1 MWTGLGTGF
10 WFKLLDPTPF
20 KKQKALPRE
29 VGCACQFFL
38 MAVEEYVRCRAE
50 LLKFIDENNC
60 APIMVRLAWHDS
72 GNFDHRI
79 AEFPDRGGANGS
91 IIHEP
96 EISYG
101 ANAGLTKAVN
111 FLKAFK
117 QKYPGITWA
126 DLIQMASACAIQATG
141 GPILPMKYGRV
152 DVKDGS
158 ACPGRTSR
166 GTADNAGL
174 PDAMAPFGCGAKD
187 PATHLRNIFNRMGF
201 DDEGIVALSGA
212 HTLGRA
218 FQERS
223 GVVENGYGDAKA
235 STYTKSGCPVRHDGK
250 GGVGMPGGKSW
261 TPNWL
266 TFDNSYFQFLKRS
279 KDENLLWLPTDAAL
293 HEDPKFKVYFDRF
306 AESKEAFF
314 EAYSKAHTKLSELG
328 SKFEPAEG
336 FSLPPASKL

>member
-1 MWTGLGTGF
+1 M
-10 WFKLLDPTPF
+10 
-20 KKQKALPRE
+20 ALE
-29 VGCACQFFL
+29 Q
-38 MAVEEYVRCRAE
+38 YVKCRAD

-72 GNFDHRI
+72 GNFDQRI
-79 AEFPDRGGANGS
+79 PSFPERWGANGS

-96 EISYG
+96 EISFG

-111 FLKAFK
+111 FLKPFK
-117 QKYPGITWA
+117 QNYPGISWA

-141 GPILPMKYGRV
+141 GPVLPMRYGRV

-235 STYTKSGCPVRHDGK
+235 SSYTKSGCPVRHDGK
-250 GGVGMPGGKSW
+250 AGVGMAGGKAW

-279 KDENLLWLPTDAAL
+279 KDDNLLWLPTDAAL

-306 AESKEAFF
+306 ADSKEAFF

>member
-1 MWTGLGTGF
+1 MAQMEHYV
-10 WFKLLDPTPF
+10 KC
-20 KKQKALPRE
+20 RE
-29 VGCACQFFL
+29 
-38 MAVEEYVRCRAE
+38 E

-72 GNFDHRI
+72 GNFDKRI
-79 AEFPDRGGANGS
+79 SSWPECGGANGS

-111 FLKAFK
+111 FLKPFK
-117 QKYPGITWA
+117 QKYAAVSWA
-126 DLIQMASACAIQATG
+126 DLIQMASACAIQVTG

-174 PDAMAPFGCGAKD
+174 PDAMAPFGCGAKQ
-187 PATHLRNIFNRMGF
+187 PATHLRNIFHRMGF

-235 STYTKSGCPVRHDGK
+235 SPYTKSGCPVRHDGK
-250 GGVGMPGGKSW
+250 AGFGMPGGKAW
-261 TPNWL
+261 TSNWL

-293 HEDPKFKVYFDRF
+293 HEDPQFKVYFDRF
-306 AESKEAFF
+306 ADSKDAFF
-314 EAYSKAHTKLSELG
+314 DAYSKAHTKLSELG
-328 SKFEPAEG
+328 SKFEPAGG